1 MMKQAATEFE
11 PLLDSEEA
19 AAMLKIHPKTL
30 QRLARSGEISA
41 VQIGR
46 LWRFRA
52 SSLNAWL
59 VQKMIPRSDTSL
71 TLPCSTLKGGRA
83 ILSTAIRVAS
93 MKGEK

>member
-1 MMKQAATEFE
+1 MTKAATEFE

-30 QRLARSGEISA
+30 QRLARSGEISGL
-41 VQIGR
+41 QIGK

-59 VQKMIPRSDTSL
+59 LQKMIPRSDTSV
-71 TLPCSTLKGGRA
+71 TSCSTLNGGRD

>member
-1 MMKQAATEFE
+1 MMTQAGIEFE

-19 AAMLKIHPKTL
+19 ATMLKIHPKTL
-30 QRLARSGEISA
+30 QRLARSGEISGL
-41 VQIGR
+41 QIGK

-59 VQKMIPRSDTSL
+59 AQKMIVRSDASL
-71 TLPCSTLKGGRA
+71 TSPSSTLNGSGA

-93 MKGEK
+93 TKGEK

>member
-1 MMKQAATEFE
+1 MMTQAATEFE

-30 QRLARSGEISA
+30 QRLARRGEISGI
-41 VQIGR
+41 QIGK

-59 VQKMIPRSDTSL
+59 LQKMIPRSDTSV
-71 TLPCSTLKGGRA
+71 TSCSTLNGGGA

>member
-1 MMKQAATEFE
+1 MTQAATEFE

-41 VQIGR
+41 VQIGK

-59 VQKMIPRSDTSL
+59 VQRMIPRSDASETS
-71 TLPCSTLKGGRA
+71 PRSTLKGGSA
-83 ILSTAIRVAS
+83 ILSSAIRVAS